1 MENLNMKVNTY
12 LIKKWDG
19 KEYDENGNIINEI
32 KNGNGKIK
40 EKDINNRLIYQGEY
54 LSGQIWNGI
63 KFYYYDYYNDF
74 QKENEFHQFMEEYLN
89 WKVNS
94 EIIVKIFIK
103 DKLEFVGDYLYDK
116 NIKKNLH

>member
-1 MENLNMKVNTY
+1 
-12 LIKKWDG
+12 
-19 KEYDENGNIINEI
+19 
-32 KNGNGKIK
+32 
-40 EKDINNRLIYQGEY
+40 
-54 LSGQIWNGI
+54 
-63 KFYYYDYYNDF
+63 
-74 QKENEFHQFMEEYLN
+74 MEEYLN